1 MSCKVQK
8 SVCSDFVTYV
18 KSRIKFNTFNTFNN
32 VKKNFLMK
40 MKHSMMAICT
50 VVAAGMMTASLA
62 ACSSEDEC
70 EKNAAKVKE
79 YLAGN
84 EWTINSTRGTY
95 SYYKNHMVYYEEGG
109 DVTPGG
115 FVIEPNTAFGYWQ
128 MDGDK
133 LTTRFEVG
141 TPKSFNIKN
150 LLNETISGVHL
161 QESNKLTGSRVSIS
175 IDMRPLI
182 VGTFAGGGECKMRC
196 GNSLNDISDETDH
209 DVALRGT
216 WYCVIALTDME
227 SGKKEQRIGSMTFN
241 EDGTMHMVIEGYN
254 DFTTTYTTKNGKVTI
269 QGYLFKDHV
278 ATFYYTNHYSFINLY
293 NCENGYLSSIWR
305 KNRNEAWQ

>member
-1 MSCKVQK
+1 M
-8 SVCSDFVTYV
+8 
-18 KSRIKFNTFNTFNN
+18 
-32 VKKNFLMK
+32 KKNFLSML
-40 MKHSMMAICT
+40 KHSMMAILA
-50 VVAAGMMTASLA
+50 VAAMGMITASLA
-62 ACSSEDEC
+62 ACSSSEDES

-84 EWTINSTRGTY
+84 EWTINSTSGTY
-95 SYYKNHMVYYEEGG
+95 SYYKNHMVYYEGEGSWSS
-109 DVTPGG
+109 GG
-115 FVIEPNTAFGYWQ
+115 LFGEPNTAFGYWQ

-141 TPKSFNIKN
+141 TPESFNIKN

-182 VGTFAGGGECKMRC
+182 VGTFASGGECQMRC
-196 GNSLNDISDETDH
+196 GNSLNDISDETIH
-209 DVALRGT
+209 DAALRGT

-278 ATFYYTNHYSFINLY
+278 ATFYYTNHNSFINLY
-293 NCENGYLSSIWR
+293 NCENGYLSSIWF
-305 KNRNEAWQ
+305 KNRDEAGQ

>member
-1 MSCKVQK
+1 MKK
-8 SVCSDFVTYV
+8 
-18 KSRIKFNTFNTFNN
+18 KFLTR
-32 VKKNFLMK
+32 
-40 MKHSMMAICT
+40 MKHSMMAILA
-50 VVAAGMMTASLA
+50 VVAAGMITASLT
-62 ACSSEDEC
+62 ACSSSEDES

-95 SYYKNHMVYYEEGG
+95 FYYKNHMVYYEEGG
-109 DVTPGG
+109 GLTPGG
-115 FVIEPNTAFGYWQ
+115 YVIEPNTAFGYWQ

-161 QESNKLTGSRVSIS
+161 QESNKLTVSGASAS

-182 VGTFAGGGECKMRC
+182 VGTFSNGNECQMRC
-196 GNSLNDISDETDH
+196 GKSMDDISDETDH

-216 WYCVIALTDME
+216 WYCVVTITNTE
-227 SGKKEQRIGSMTFN
+227 NGKKRDCVASMTFN
-241 EDGTMHMVIEGYN
+241 EDGTMHMVIESVS
-254 DFTTTYTTKNGKVTI
+254 DHTATYTTKSGKVTI
-269 QGYLFKDHV
+269 NGFLSKSDV
-278 ATFYYTNHYSFINLY
+278 VTFYYKNLSGIEIQLYS
-293 NCENGYLSSIWR
+293 CENGYLSSIWFE
-305 KNRNEAWQ
+305 NREDAEQYY

>member
-1 MSCKVQK
+1 M
-8 SVCSDFVTYV
+8 
-18 KSRIKFNTFNTFNN
+18 
-32 VKKNFLMK
+32 KKNFLMK
-40 MKHSMMAICT
+40 MKHSMMAIFS
-50 VVAAGMMTASLA
+50 VVAMGMMTASLA
-62 ACSSEDEC
+62 ACSSSEDES

-95 SYYKNHMVYYEEGG
+95 FYYKNHMVYYEDGG
-109 DVTPGG
+109 DLTPGG
-115 FVIEPNTAFGYWQ
+115 YVIEPNTAFGYWQ

-141 TPKSFNIKN
+141 TPESFNIKN

-182 VGTFAGGGECKMRC
+182 VGTFANGNECQMRC
-196 GNSLNDISDETDH
+196 GNSMNDISDETSH
-209 DVALRGT
+209 DAAIRGT
-216 WYCVIALTDME
+216 WYCIITMTKD
-227 SGKKEQRIGSMTFN
+227 GKKKESMGSMTFN
-241 EDGTMHMVIEGYN
+241 EDGTLHMVIEGEK
-254 DFTTTYTTKNGKVTI
+254 DFTTTYSTKNGKVTI
-269 QGYLFKDHV
+269 NGYLVENHV
-278 ATFYYTNHYSFINLY
+278 ATFYYTGHRTFIHLY

-305 KNRNEAWQ
+305 KNRNEAGQ

>member
-1 MSCKVQK
+1 M
-8 SVCSDFVTYV
+8 
-18 KSRIKFNTFNTFNN
+18 
-32 VKKNFLMK
+32 KKNFLMK
-40 MKHSMMAICT
+40 MKRSMMAIFS
-50 VVAAGMMTASLA
+50 VVAMGMMTASLT
-62 ACSSEDEC
+62 ACSSSEDES

-95 SYYKNHMVYYEEGG
+95 FYYKNHMVYYEDGG
-109 DVTPGG
+109 DLTPGG
-115 FVIEPNTAFGYWQ
+115 YVIEPNTAFGYWQ
-128 MDGDK
+128 MDGDR

-182 VGTFAGGGECKMRC
+182 VGTFANGNECQMRC
-196 GNSLNDISDETDH
+196 GNSMNDISDETDH
-209 DVALRGT
+209 DAAIRGT
-216 WYCVIALTDME
+216 WYCVITMTKD
-227 SGKKEQRIGSMTFN
+227 GKKKNCMGSMTFN
-241 EDGTMHMVIEGYN
+241 EDGTMHMVIEGEK
-254 DFTTTYTTKNGKVTI
+254 DFTTTYSTKNGKVTI
-269 QGYLFKDHV
+269 NGYLVENHV
-278 ATFYYTNHYSFINLY
+278 ATFYYTNLYGSLIKLY

-305 KNRNEAWQ
+305 KNRDEAYQ

>member
-1 MSCKVQK
+1 M
-8 SVCSDFVTYV
+8 
-18 KSRIKFNTFNTFNN
+18 
-32 VKKNFLMK
+32 KKNFLMK
-40 MKHSMMAICT
+40 MKRSMMAIFS
-50 VVAAGMMTASLA
+50 VVAMGMITASLA
-62 ACSSEDEC
+62 ACSSSEDES
-70 EKNAAKVKE
+70 EKEAAKVKE

-84 EWTINSTRGTY
+84 EWTINSTSGTY
-95 SYYKNHMVYYEEGG
+95 SYYKNHMVYYEGEGSWSS
-109 DVTPGG
+109 GG
-115 FVIEPNTAFGYWQ
+115 LFGEPNTAFGYWQ

-141 TPKSFNIKN
+141 TPESFNIKN

-161 QESNKLTGSRVSIS
+161 QESNKITGSRVSVS

-182 VGTFAGGGECKMRC
+182 VGTFANGNECQMRC

-209 DVALRGT
+209 DAAIRGT
-216 WYCVIALTDME
+216 WYCIVTMTKD
-227 SGKKEQRIGSMTFN
+227 GKKKDCMGSMTFN

-254 DFTTTYTTKNGKVTI
+254 DFTTTYSTKNGKVTI

-278 ATFYYTNHYSFINLY
+278 ATFYYTSHYSFINLY

-305 KNRNEAWQ
+305 KNRDEAGQ